1 MLSPT
6 FEQRDERVREKEN
19 VSLTIRTITTSAT
32 TTTHRESMG
41 ENKLTRLCH
50 IVKREDFDGYGFNLH
65 AEKGKP
71 GQYIG
76 KVDDD
81 SPAEAAGLKQGD
93 RIIEVNGVNIGNET
107 HKQVVQRIK
116 AIADEVRLLVVDPTV
131 VSVSNNNQV
140 IDSNDV
146 TTSNGSNETE
156 AAAATTTTTTTST
169 TDVTTEGATTTTTTT
184 TTMQSSSASDHENAN
199 DVNDAPTAAGTPATA
214 AVAAVKAATNGQN
227 GQSPN
232 SNQTNDS
239 HAHSPTTNTS
249 SMTTTATGNWD
260 QKLYHYYAITLQL
273 PLQMLF
279 LQNRLAMKSIIFWTL
294 EHPFST
300 QNVKTFCQ
308 FTLFVPH
315 SQYANFVIPNYFVL
329 FAFIILILNEYTCS
343 NNKRCQQRNTKFEND
358 CSRAARQTSCQ
369 KEIRSEK

>member
-1 MLSPT
+1 
-6 FEQRDERVREKEN
+6 
-19 VSLTIRTITTSAT
+19 
-32 TTTHRESMG
+32 MG

-50 IVKREDFDGYGFNLH
+50 IVKRADFDGYGFNLH

-146 TTSNGSNETE
+146 TASNGSNETE
-156 AAAATTTTTTTST
+156 AVAAATTTTT
-169 TDVTTEGATTTTTTT
+169 EATTTI
-184 TTMQSSSASDHENAN
+184 TMQTSSASDHENAN
-199 DVNDAPTAAGTPATA
+199 DVSDAPTAAEKTPA
-214 AVAAVKAATNGQN
+214 AAVKAATNGQN

-249 SMTTTATGNWD
+249 SMTTTATGNYTKSFIPLD
-260 QKLYHYYAITLQL
+260 SQQL
-273 PLQMLF
+273 S
-279 LQNRLAMKSIIFWTL
+279 LAMKTIFFWTL
-294 EHPFST
+294 ERSISRRFLSIYLICAHAMP
-300 QNVKTFCQ
+300 
-308 FTLFVPH
+308 TL
-315 SQYANFVIPNYFVL
+315 
-329 FAFIILILNEYTCS
+329 
-343 NNKRCQQRNTKFEND
+343 
-358 CSRAARQTSCQ
+358 
-369 KEIRSEK
+369 